1 MTLYPDNQDY
11 KLYYAQSLYK
21 VSSRMQHGQ
30 DGARACRA
38 YRAGCSKER
47 GCCHHVHDVDIKK
60 EGLDSHRPNV
70 PNVRPCHCRRPSFAQ
85 AGMYAE
91 ASREAVKVEGHT
103 KPVTML
109 LIANSYEQDDLVG
122 ELGQGVQ
129 WWGEWKCCRKPSR

>member
-38 YRAGCSKER
+38 DAQKRLLPACAQHR
-47 GCCHHVHDVDIKK
+47 HHK
-60 EGLDSHRPNV
+60 GSTGQPQATCTQCLPLSLPA
-70 PNVRPCHCRRPSFAQ
+70 PLLAQ

-122 ELGQGVQ
+122 ELGQGLQ
-129 WWGEWKCCRKPSR
+129 WWGDWKCCRKPCSLEMV